1 MGAVLGDSQ
10 RTYRL
15 EHSSLTYT
23 LAISGGIEDDVE
35 LAIMQVVGPVTTTP
49 VFVQDDAAVG
59 SLGPAWRSQYLYL
72 HNIGVLRPQ
81 PSEITALG
89 GSCRQC
95 ATDQLRE

>member
-35 LAIMQVVGPVTTTP
+35 LAIMQVVGPVT
-49 VFVQDDAAVG
+49 Q
-59 SLGPAWRSQYLYL
+59 
-72 HNIGVLRPQ
+72 RP
-81 PSEITALG
+81 
-89 GSCRQC
+89 
-95 ATDQLRE
+95 